1 MTKTTK
7 YIIAGVVVI
16 GVAGVLFAASQK
28 NKNKPT
34 EVRIEAVENRDL
46 VASVTAS
53 GQVRPHT
60 KVDLSSDITGKIVK
74 LDVKEG
80 DYVEKGKF
88 LLELDAQQYEA
99 AVQRAEAGLAN
110 TKASAAQSTASLSQ
124 AQSNYRRQ
132 MEIRRSNPNLVSEDQ
147 LEQLKTA
154 VEVNTALADAAKHNV
169 EQAEA

>member
-7 YIIAGVVVI
+7 YLIAGVVVLAVG
-16 GVAGVLFAASQK
+16 GVAYGASQK

-34 EVRIEAVENRDL
+34 EVRIEAVEHRDL

-74 LDVKEG
+74 LEVKEG
-80 DYVEKGKF
+80 DYVTKGQF

-99 AVQRAEAGLAN
+99 AVQR
-110 TKASAAQSTASLSQ
+110 
-124 AQSNYRRQ
+124 
-132 MEIRRSNPNLVSEDQ
+132 EIGRAHV
-147 LEQLKTA
+147 
-154 VEVNTALADAAKHNV
+154 
-169 EQAEA
+169 